1 MYGTR
6 LVFRVLVCI
15 QLQRNF
21 SNAPL
26 TNYCNLLLY
35 ITKMENHLN
44 STYIYLIYDDGEIEH
59 KILFCAFFSMN
70 DVNNNE
76 KEDKLVYYNKSGLV
90 IGAIVIDELNKQFKD
105 FDLDKLQIL
114 MTYQNYSSDPLIIS
128 HTE

>member
-1 MYGTR
+1 
-6 LVFRVLVCI
+6 
-15 QLQRNF
+15 
-21 SNAPL
+21 
-26 TNYCNLLLY
+26 
-35 ITKMENHLN
+35 MENHLN

-105 FDLDKLQIL
+105 FDLDQLQIL